1 MTTPRFDLIVFDWDG
16 TLMDSTAHIVHTIER
31 ASAEFDLPSP
41 ARERSRHV
49 IGLSLVAAMAY
60 VHPGLPEKRYEQLA
74 DAYRRLYYH
83 GFDEVVLF
91 DGVVDGLKALKDS
104 GATLAIATGKGRGG
118 LNRVLETTG
127 LANLFAATRT
137 VDECAAKPAPDML
150 YSLMEH
156 LGGTPDG
163 TVMIGDTSH
172 DLGMARNAG
181 VAGVGMS
188 YGAHPIEELNN
199 WQPLAVFDQFTDLK
213 NWLLP
218 TS

>member
-1 MTTPRFDLIVFDWDG
+1 MSTPRFDLIVFDWDG
-16 TLMDSTAHIVHTIER
+16 TLMNSTAHIVHTIER
-31 ASAEFDLPSP
+31 ASAEFDLPAP
-41 ARERSRHV
+41 PRERSRHV
-49 IGLSLVAAMAY
+49 IGLALTAAMEQ
-60 VHPGLPEKRYEQLA
+60 VHPGLPAQRYQQLA

-91 DGVVDGLKALKDS
+91 DGVIEGLKTLKAS

-127 LANLFAATRT
+127 LAELFAATRT

-150 YSLMEH
+150 YSLMDH
-156 LGGTPDG
+156 LGGTAQS

-181 VAGVGMS
+181 VAGIGLS
-188 YGAHPIEELNN
+188 YGAHPVEELNN
-199 WQPLAVFDQFTDLK
+199 WQPLAVFDDFAALTS
-213 NWLLP
+213 WLLP
-218 TS
+218 TR